1 MYDSKLALEGG
12 KPIRTKSMEYQSIGA
27 NLIGSEE
34 MELVK
39 EVIES
44 QTLFRHYGPA
54 KPHMVDDFETEIRDQ
69 IDCRYALA
77 TSTGSGS
84 YFCALNALNFNAGDE
99 VIIPAYGWITDY
111 SAVVLAGAVPVFASI
126 DESFNLNPE
135 DFKKKITS
143 RTKAVIVIHYQGAA
157 SRLDEII
164 EIAGEYG
171 ISVIEDVA
179 QACGGSFNG
188 KMLGKWGD
196 INCFSL
202 QSHKMI
208 VSGDGGF
215 LTTDNQELFEKAV
228 RFHDLGM
235 IRTTFENQLE
245 SPIKTKPIPGM
256 QWRMNELSGAVSLAQ
271 IRKLPAIIHK
281 TKKFSAALR
290 DAIKKDFPKLKFR
303 DVNPENDLGI
313 IVAFDLGTQE
323 NVAYFKKAYEAEGL
337 VYGPTSYC
345 QTMDKIDVVRSCLKD
360 AGMYDPEDF
369 IETEEIVNRFA
380 ILSILPV
387 YTENDIKEM
396 SLGVKKVYRAMDDSG
411 SFLNA

>member
-1 MYDSKLALEGG
+1 MNDLKLALEGG
-12 KPIRTKSMEYQSIGA
+12 KPIRTKPMEYLSIGT

-34 MELVK
+34 MTLVK

-44 QTLFRHYGPA
+44 QTLFRHYGPSE
-54 KPHMVDDFETEIRDQ
+54 PHMVDDFETEIRKL
-69 IDCRYALA
+69 IDSRYALA

-84 YFCALNALNFNAGDE
+84 YFCAMSALNFAPGDE

-135 DFKKKITS
+135 DFKKKITP

-157 SRLDEII
+157 SRLDEIV
-164 EIAGEYG
+164 EIAEEFG

-179 QACGGSFNG
+179 QACGGSFKG
-188 KMLGKWGD
+188 RKLGKWGD
-196 INCFSL
+196 ISCFSL

-215 LTTDNQELFEKAV
+215 LTTDNQELFEKSV

-235 IRTTFENQLE
+235 IRTSFEKQLE
-245 SPIKTKPIPGM
+245 SPVKTKPIPGM

-271 IRKLPAIIHK
+271 IRKLPGIIDK
-281 TKKFSAALR
+281 TQKFAATLR
-290 DAIKKDFPKLKFR
+290 DAIKEDFPNLKFR
-303 DVNPENDLGI
+303 NVQPENDLGI
-313 IVAFDLGTQE
+313 IVAFDLGSKE
-323 NVAYFKKAYEAEGL
+323 NVEYFMKAYEAEGL

-345 QTMDKIDVVRSCLKD
+345 QTMDKIDIVLSCLKD
-360 AGMYDPEDF
+360 AGRYNPEDF
-369 IETEEIVNRFA
+369 IKTEEIVNRFA
-380 ILSILPV
+380 ILSILPI
-387 YTENDIKEM
+387 YSEEDINEI
-396 SLGVKKVYRAMDDSG
+396 SLGVKKVCKAMERDG
-411 SFLNA
+411 RLLNV

>member
-1 MYDSKLALEGG
+1 MDNVKLALEGG
-12 KPIRTKSMEYQSIGA
+12 EPIRKRPMEYQSIGA

-34 MELVK
+34 MLLVK
-39 EVIES
+39 EVIDS

-54 KPHMVDDFETEIRDQ
+54 KPHMVDDFETEIREL
-69 IDCRYALA
+69 ITSRYALA

-84 YFCALNALNFNAGDE
+84 YFCALNALNLDPGDE
-99 VIIPAYGWITDY
+99 VIIPTYGWITDY

-143 RTKAVIVIHYQGAA
+143 RTKAVIIIHYQGAA
-157 SRLDEII
+157 SRLDEIVA
-164 EIAGEYG
+164 IAEEYG

-179 QACGGSFNG
+179 QACGCSFKG
-188 KMLGKWGD
+188 KKLGKWGD

-215 LTTDNQELFEKAV
+215 LTTDNQELFERAV

-235 IRTTFENQLE
+235 IRTSFEQQLE
-245 SPIKTKPIPGM
+245 SPVITKPIPGM
-256 QWRMNELSGAVSLAQ
+256 QWRMNELSGAVALAQ
-271 IRKLPAIIHK
+271 IRKLPGIIEK
-281 TKKFSAALR
+281 TQKFSAILR
-290 DAIKKDFPKLKFR
+290 KSIKDEFPDLKFR
-303 DVNPENDLGI
+303 AVLPENDLGI
-313 IVAFDLGTQE
+313 IVAFDLDTADNLE
-323 NVAYFKKAYEAEGL
+323 YFKKAYQAEGL

-345 QTMDKIDVVRSCLKD
+345 KTMDKIDVVRSCLED
-360 AGMYDPEDF
+360 AEMYNPEDF
-369 IETEEIVNRFA
+369 IKTEEIVNRFA

-387 YTENDIKEM
+387 YSEADIKEISM
-396 SLGVKKVYRAMDDSG
+396 GVIKVCRAMKERG
-411 SFLNA
+411 RILNA

>member
-12 KPIRTKSMEYQSIGA
+12 KPIRTKPMEYQSIGA

-34 MELVK
+34 MRLVS

-54 KPHMVDDFETEIRDQ
+54 KPHMVDDFENEIRTL
-69 IDCRYALA
+69 IDSRYALA

-84 YFCALNALNFNAGDE
+84 YFCALNALNFSAGDE

-135 DFKKKITS
+135 DFKKKITT
-143 RTKAVIVIHYQGAA
+143 RTKAVIVIHYQGAS
-157 SRLDEII
+157 SRLDEIV

-188 KMLGKWGD
+188 KKLGKWGEV
-196 INCFSL
+196 NCFSL

-235 IRTTFENQLE
+235 IRTTFEKQLE
-245 SPIKTKPIPGM
+245 SPIITKPIPGM

-271 IRKLPAIIHK
+271 IRKLPGIIDK

-290 DAIKKDFPKLKFR
+290 DTIKEEFPEIKFR
-303 DVNPENDLGI
+303 DVKPENDLGI
-313 IVAFDLGTQE
+313 IVAFDLGSSE
-323 NVAYFKKAYEAEGL
+323 NAAYFMKAYEAEGL

-345 QTMDKIDVVRSCLKD
+345 QTMDKIDVVRSCLED
-360 AGMYDPEDF
+360 AGMYNPEDF
-369 IETEEIVNRFA
+369 IKTEEIVNRFA
-380 ILSILPV
+380 ILSILPI
-387 YTENDIKEM
+387 YSEEDIKEI
-396 SLGVKKVYRAMDDSG
+396 SLGVRKVCRAMEETG
-411 SFLNA
+411 RILNV